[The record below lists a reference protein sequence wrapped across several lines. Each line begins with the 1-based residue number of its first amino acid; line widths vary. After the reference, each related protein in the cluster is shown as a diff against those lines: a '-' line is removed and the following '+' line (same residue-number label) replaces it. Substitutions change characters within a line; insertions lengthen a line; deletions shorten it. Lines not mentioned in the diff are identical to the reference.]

1 MPNRPAAALGLREG
15 DRIIMVG
22 QDVQSQASDARAA
35 KTYEDTERIGE
46 LLNTQT
52 AGGITEVLEAIDR
65 LAAQMR
71 SGQGS

>member
-1 MPNRPAAALGLREG
+1 
-15 DRIIMVG
+15 MVG